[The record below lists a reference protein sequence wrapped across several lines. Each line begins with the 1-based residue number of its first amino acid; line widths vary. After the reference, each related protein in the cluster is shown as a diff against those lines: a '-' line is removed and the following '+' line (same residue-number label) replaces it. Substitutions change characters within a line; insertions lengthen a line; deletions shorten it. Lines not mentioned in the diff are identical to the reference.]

1 MGASDS
7 FDFVHQ
13 MHTQR
18 VVFGV
23 GSARTRL
30 ADEIQRLDG
39 TRVLLVVAE
48 GERARAGELTR
59 GLPVVGSVQRVRM
72 HVPVEVAEAARRQAA
87 DLRAD
92 LLLSIGGG
100 STVGTAKA
108 VALTSGLPV
117 LAVPTTYAGSEA
129 TPVWGLTDAG
139 RKTTGSDAR
148 VLPRT
153 VVYDPELSLT
163 LPLRLSVA
171 SGLNALAHCI
181 DSQWAPGANP
191 INRALA
197 LEGVGALTEGLRLV
211 RADPVDLTGRSRCLY
226 GAYLAALSFASA
238 GSGLHHK
245 ICHVLGGTWDL
256 PHAETHAVVLPHV
269 VAFNAPY
276 APRAATRIA
285 RALGVEHPLPGL
297 LDLAEELDAP
307 RSLRD
312 LGMPENALT
321 EAAAL
326 VADAAPQDHPRPV
339 NAATAERLL
348 RGAWA
353 GHSALRNHQGPEP
366 K

>member
-1 MGASDS
+1 MGTSDS

-139 RKTTGSDAR
+139 RKTTG
-148 VLPRT
+148 
-153 VVYDPELSLT
+153 
-163 LPLRLSVA
+163 
-171 SGLNALAHCI
+171 I
-181 DSQWAPGANP
+181 
-191 INRALA
+191 
-197 LEGVGALTEGLRLV
+197 
-211 RADPVDLTGRSRCLY
+211 
-226 GAYLAALSFASA
+226 
-238 GSGLHHK
+238 
-245 ICHVLGGTWDL
+245 
-256 PHAETHAVVLPHV
+256 
-269 VAFNAPY
+269 
-276 APRAATRIA
+276 
-285 RALGVEHPLPGL
+285 
-297 LDLAEELDAP
+297 
-307 RSLRD
+307 
-312 LGMPENALT
+312 
-321 EAAAL
+321 
-326 VADAAPQDHPRPV
+326 
-339 NAATAERLL
+339 
-348 RGAWA
+348 
-353 GHSALRNHQGPEP
+353 
-366 K
+366 